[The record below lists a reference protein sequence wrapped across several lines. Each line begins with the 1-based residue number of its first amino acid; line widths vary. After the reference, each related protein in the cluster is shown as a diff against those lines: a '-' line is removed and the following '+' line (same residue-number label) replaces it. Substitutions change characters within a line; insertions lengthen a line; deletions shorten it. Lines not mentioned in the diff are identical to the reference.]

1 MSGLVIDLQNRYKKR
16 DFITCSYIQKFQT
29 KNHFPKRHNRPSIK
43 RQLLKDN
50 TEAQTR
56 GGPGHQAVCATF
68 SLVTFQSTT
77 YTQAQIPPSQIQKTQ
92 NTTMMHKPKAV
103 GPHEIAKK
111 ILSLNL
117 QFQP

>member
-1 MSGLVIDLQNRYKKR
+1 MSGLVIDLQKYVQKTGFHYLPIN
-16 DFITCSYIQKFQT
+16 TKFQA
-29 KNHFPKRHNRPSIK
+29 KIHFPKRNNSPSKK

-68 SLVTFQSTT
+68 SLVTLQSTT